1 QKRVIMEEI
10 SAKTQ
15 MAKIRNFEKGFI
27 ATHLVNLGAKLGIF
41 EALNENKDGLTLPVL
56 AAKLGVHE
64 PYLKIWCQTAYH
76 FEILDSD
83 GKGRFVLQPYLDEI
97 LGDKN
102 HFRNYVANIAMDVEL
117 IGEGFRGSAGAFRTG
132 NPYPIYS
139 SPEFSEMV
147 YESTKNIALAFLFMI
162 FPKNE
167 HLKQLL
173 EKGIRFLDIGC
184 GNCSLIIQLAQAF
197 GNSTFTGIG
206 PDANGIKA
214 AKSTISQLE
223 LDGRVSVEYLGGEK
237 LPYKDDFEMVSMVV
251 TLHEIPPAVREKAV
265 KNAYCALK
273 PDGHLLV
280 LDFPY
285 PSKLEDFR
293 DPMYN
298 YGILDQFY
306 EICADSVHLTI
317 EEQND
322 VLTAA
327 GFKDIQRR
335 PIGRGMFDFITAK
348 K

>member
-1 QKRVIMEEI
+1 MEEI

-83 GKGRFVLQPYLDEI
+83 EKGRYILQPYLDEI

-102 HFRNYVANIAMDVEL
+102 HFRNYLANIVMDVDL

-184 GNCSLIIQLAQAF
+184 GNGSLIIQLAQAF
-197 GNSTFTGIG
+197 GNSTFVGIG
-206 PDANGIKA
+206 PDVNGIQS

-251 TLHEIPPAVREKAV
+251 TLHEIPPAVRKKAV
-265 KNAYCALK
+265 KNAYRALK

-293 DPMYN
+293 EPMYN

-306 EICADSVHLTI
+306 EISAGSVHLTN
-317 EEQND
+317 EQQD
-322 VLTAA
+322 EILSAA
-327 GFKDIQRR
+327 GFKSIQRM
-335 PIGRGMFDFITAK
+335 PIGKGMFEFITATK
-348 K
+348 

>member
-1 QKRVIMEEI
+1 MEEI
-10 SAKTQ
+10 SAKSQ
-15 MAKIRNFEKGFI
+15 MTKIRNFEKGFM

-56 AAKLGVHE
+56 AAKLCIYE

-83 GKGRFVLQPYLDEI
+83 EKGRFMLQPYLDEI

-139 SPEFSEMV
+139 SSEFSEMV

-167 HLKQLL
+167 PLKQLL

-184 GNCSLIIQLAQAF
+184 GNGSLVIQLAQAF
-197 GNSTFTGIG
+197 GNSTFVGIG

-223 LDGRVSVEYLGGEK
+223 LDSRVSVEHLGGEK

-251 TLHEIPPAVREKAV
+251 TLHEIPPAVRAKAV
-265 KNAYCALK
+265 KNAYRALK
-273 PDGHLLV
+273 PNGNLLV

-327 GFKDIQRR
+327 GFKDIQRM